1 MRQPRDCQACLEII
15 RKISSELTSTLKFD
29 EVLRHIV
36 KMTAEAMRVKGC
48 ALRLINEST
57 RELSLAAAWGLSEDY
72 LSKGP
77 LHADQSLSAC
87 MKGEIV
93 HIPDVMN
100 DPRIEYPEDA
110 KGEGIVTMLS
120 IPMVSR
126 NKVVGVL
133 RLYTAE
139 ERRFPESEIDF
150 VRTLADLGTLA
161 IEHARLYS
169 RLREDHDSL
178 IENFH
183 NWFETSTYNP
193 AGSSS
198 A

>member
-1 MRQPRDCQACLEII
+1 MSQPRDCQTYLEII
-15 RKISSELTSTLKFD
+15 RKISSELTSNLNFD

-36 KMTAEAMRVKGC
+36 KMTADAMGVKGC

-57 RELSLAAAWGLSEDY
+57 RELSLSAAWGLSEDY

-93 HIPDVMN
+93 HILDVMN

-120 IPMVSR
+120 VPMVSR

-139 ERRFPESEIDF
+139 ERRFPGEELDF
-150 VRTLADLGTLA
+150 VRTLADLGTLTL
-161 IEHARLYS
+161 EHARLYS
-169 RLREDHDSL
+169 NLREDHDSL

-183 NWFETSTYNP
+183 SWFETRTYTR
-193 AGSSS
+193 
-198 A
+198 